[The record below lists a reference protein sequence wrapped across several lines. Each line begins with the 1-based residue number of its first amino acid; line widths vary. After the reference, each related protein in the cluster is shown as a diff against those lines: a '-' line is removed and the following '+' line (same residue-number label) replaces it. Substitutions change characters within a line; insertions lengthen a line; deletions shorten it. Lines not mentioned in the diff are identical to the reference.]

1 MIKKSAAKKPTTT
14 AKKAVKKTPTKKATK
29 KEWDAKFFWLSGQVE
44 EQSMCLDK
52 AIAIMELIQEANIFP
67 AYQGNALWAA
77 VDIVEK
83 VRVDLDEL
91 TNELMEKHRE
101 ANNIKPIEF

>member
-1 MIKKSAAKKPTTT
+1 MIKKPAAKKPTTT
-14 AKKAVKKTPTKKATK
+14 AKKAVKKLVKK
-29 KEWDAKFFWLSGQVE
+29 KEWDSQFFWLAGQVE

-83 VRVDLDEL
+83 VRADLDEM
-91 TNELMEKHRE
+91 THEIMAKHRE
-101 ANNIKPIEF
+101 VNNIKPIEL

>member
-1 MIKKSAAKKPTTT
+1 MTKKPAAKKPTIP
-14 AKKAVKKTPTKKATK
+14 AKKAVKKPAKKA
-29 KEWDAKFFWLSGQVE
+29 KEKGFDSTFFWLSGQVE
-44 EQSMCLDK
+44 EQSMNLDK

-77 VDIVEK
+77 VDIAEK
-83 VRVDLDEL
+83 IRENLDEL

-101 ANNIKPIEF
+101 ANSIQRVEL